1 MQHHSVVPHDFNV
14 SSKRAN
20 FFNGVSKNW
29 TNSIT
34 AKSVKSQ
41 CLLADES
48 GAKSNCG
55 AVNRVHFKHEERL
68 FTPPCSLRDHLMN
81 DTQDDSQDP
90 LVRRAAQRYG
100 TVGAMLAGGMVVF
113 DKLLGRKPKQ
123 EAAVVFE
130 ASSDPIDID
139 NDGIT
144 VELNDHL
151 TVHSPAPSKRVGN
164 SRIVRKRHRAQ

>member
-1 MQHHSVVPHDFNV
+1 
-14 SSKRAN
+14 
-20 FFNGVSKNW
+20 
-29 TNSIT
+29 
-34 AKSVKSQ
+34 
-41 CLLADES
+41 
-48 GAKSNCG
+48 
-55 AVNRVHFKHEERL
+55 
-68 FTPPCSLRDHLMN
+68 MN
-81 DTQDDSQDP
+81 DTQDDTQDP

>member
-1 MQHHSVVPHDFNV
+1 
-14 SSKRAN
+14 
-20 FFNGVSKNW
+20 
-29 TNSIT
+29 
-34 AKSVKSQ
+34 
-41 CLLADES
+41 
-48 GAKSNCG
+48 
-55 AVNRVHFKHEERL
+55 
-68 FTPPCSLRDHLMN
+68 MN

-164 SRIVRKRHRAQ
+164 ARIVKKRYRTQ